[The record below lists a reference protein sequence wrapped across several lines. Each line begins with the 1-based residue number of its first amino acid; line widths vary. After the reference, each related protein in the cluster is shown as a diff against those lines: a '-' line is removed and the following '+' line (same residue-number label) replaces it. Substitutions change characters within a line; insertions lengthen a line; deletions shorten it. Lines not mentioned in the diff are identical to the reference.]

1 MQLATEEAA
10 FLNPLLLSMCVSQI
24 VPDLSL
30 HPLDNVDELQR
41 DEFSA
46 SSEV

>member
-1 MQLATEEAA
+1 MQLATEEAT
-10 FLNPLLLSMCVSQI
+10 FLSSLLLSICVAQI
-24 VPDLSL
+24 VPDIPL